1 MTVRPR
7 GRKRTLS
14 KHVSS
19 FNMWMDQLYQVRAI
33 MEATGA
39 VKDAPVIRELLDEAL
54 GARRRKQAGIYDSE
68 EPPRQEINETLH
80 TLQTLLL
87 KLIKREDLV
96 FSRQSLGLRLLKE
109 AVIEARAARKIVFE
123 ELVEEKWIAKGKT
136 KETMSNFFDLQ
147 TRQAKDYVDAVAAKI
162 KQELEAEQNRIARL
176 SASHIPN
183 KL

>member
-19 FNMWMDQLYQVRAI
+19 FNMWMDQVYQVRAI

-54 GARRRKQAGIYDSE
+54 GARRRKAAGIYDSE
-68 EPPRQEINETLH
+68 EPPGQGTAETLH

-87 KLIKREDLV
+87 RLIRHEDL
-96 FSRQSLGLRLLKE
+96 LLRNQR
-109 AVIEARAARKIVFE
+109 V
-123 ELVEEKWIAKGKT
+123 GT
-136 KETMSNFFDLQ
+136 
-147 TRQAKDYVDAVAAKI
+147 QA
-162 KQELEAEQNRIARL
+162 
-176 SASHIPN
+176 SA
-183 KL
+183 

>member
-19 FNMWMDQLYQVRAI
+19 FNMWMDQVYQVRAI

-54 GARRRKQAGIYDSE
+54 GARRRKAAGIYDAE
-68 EPPRQEINETLH
+68 EPPGQGTAETLH

-87 KLIKREDLV
+87 RLIRHEDSLLRTQRVGIKL
-96 FSRQSLGLRLLKE
+96 LLE
-109 AVIEARAARKIVFE
+109 TFVEARTGRALAWE
-123 ELVEEKWIAKGKT
+123 ELVATPLKQKGRSNQDLTNYFDMKTRYAK
-136 KETMSNFFDLQ
+136 EHALELLE
-147 TRQAKDYVDAVAAKI
+147 KI
-162 KQELEAEQNRIARL
+162 KKEESERR
-176 SASHIPN
+176 
-183 KL
+183 

>member
-19 FNMWMDQLYQVRAI
+19 FNMWMDQVYQVRAI

-54 GARRRKQAGIYDSE
+54 GARRRKALGITDSE
-68 EPPRQEINETLH
+68 EPPGQEIRETLH

-87 KLIKREDLV
+87 RLIGHEDL
-96 FSRQSLGLRLLKE
+96 LLRNQKVGIKLLL
-109 AVIEARAARKIVFE
+109 ATFVEARTGRALAWE
-123 ELVEEKWIAKGKT
+123 ELVATPLKQKGRTNQDLDNYFDMKTRYAKEHAVELWEKFKKEES
-136 KETMSNFFDLQ
+136 ES
-147 TRQAKDYVDAVAAKI
+147 R
-162 KQELEAEQNRIARL
+162 
-176 SASHIPN
+176 
-183 KL
+183 